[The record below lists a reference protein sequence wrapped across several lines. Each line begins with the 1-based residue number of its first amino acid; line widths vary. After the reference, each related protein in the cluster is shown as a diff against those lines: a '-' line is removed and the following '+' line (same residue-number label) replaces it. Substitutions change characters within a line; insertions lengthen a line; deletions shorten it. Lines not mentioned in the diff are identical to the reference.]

1 MKNLRRSQPVWARSG
16 KELFFVAPSG
26 ALMSVP
32 VGGGTPLT
40 IGPPAKV
47 FDGSFVWALP
57 TYAGRQYDVSTDGQR
72 FLVMKPS
79 GSQDRSDAPTSITVV
94 QNWTEELKQR
104 VPTR

>member
-1 MKNLRRSQPVWARSG
+1 
-16 KELFFVAPSG
+16 
-26 ALMSVP
+26 MSVP
-32 VGGGTPLT
+32 VGGGTPLR

-47 FDGSFVWALP
+47 FDGSFVWVRP

-79 GSQDRSDAPTSITVV
+79 GSQDQTDVPTSITVV
-94 QNWTEELKQR
+94 RNWQEELKQR